1 MRLYVVSSCEDT
13 VTGLRLAGIDG
24 TVVSDAKQAE
34 ELIERLRQDP
44 RIGIV
49 LINRELMKRV
59 DDFVRE
65 FRKKNTLPLITEIP
79 DTFSGKGSDSIARY
93 VREAVGIRE

>member
-24 TVVSDAKQAE
+24 VFVADAKQAQE
-34 ELIERLRQDP
+34 QIDRLRQDAG
-44 RIGIV
+44 IGIV
-49 LINRELMKRV
+49 LINRELMKRM

-65 FRKKNTLPLITEIP
+65 FRKKYTLPLITEIP
-79 DTFSGKGSDSIARY
+79 DTFRGTGSDSIARY